1 MSEMNT
7 APPPP
12 SGEGGGGGSF
22 FTQKYYGIPGIVW
35 LGGAAVLA
43 YFLFFRNKSS
53 SSSSGTSTDGAGG
66 EINIGTLGTNS
77 AASQESSRQQGQA
90 VNRWAPVNNSSGG
103 SSPQGQQQ
111 GPQLAAPGQ
120 SGYPWQNPGQGS
132 MSGTPN
138 PQPTPWMMSRTAI
151 NAQTTP
157 LIAQPSSTAYRY
169 YTAQPGD
176 TLSGIAG
183 RQGISALALAQA
195 NNLKSNG
202 KVNPGQVLKIPLTN
216 SSYIL

>member
-12 SGEGGGGGSF
+12 PEGGTGGGSF
-22 FTQKYYGIPGIVW
+22 LTQKYYGIPGIVW

-53 SSSSGTSTDGAGG
+53 SSSSGSGTSSNGAGG

-77 AASQESSRQQGQA
+77 EQAGRQG
-90 VNRWAPVNNSSGG
+90 NRWAPVNNSSGG
-103 SSPQGQQQ
+103 SSPVSQQQ
-111 GPQLAAPGQ
+111 GPQLAPPGQ

-132 MSGTPN
+132 QSGTPN

-157 LIAQPSSTAYRY
+157 LIAQPSSTAYQY

-176 TLSGIAG
+176 TLAGVAG
-183 RQGISALALAQA
+183 RQGISVLALAQA